1 VVDHWAIMN
10 LTWIRIIAG
19 IAAAALAVVVGVS
32 ITGAFDTTADA
43 NGIPAGSNLFALIL
57 ALSLLVGVIAWAVV
71 EWLQTHRIES
81 ISRQFGT
88 RTIVL
93 MVVAIALNITLG
105 QTVGTAL
112 KLPLYLDSIGTI
124 LVGVLCGPVAGAAT
138 GIRADVA
145 WSFALAGTPFAGPYA
160 WPFAIVAGV
169 IGLLAGLFGQ
179 VGVFRRR
186 LDTPPAQLLA
196 GIVVAVVA
204 IGALVWTGIV
214 PYYRSLCKESLADR
228 ADGLCFKLLADGPLD
243 PVWLVLG
250 FIVLGLIVAA
260 LVLLIIRLAIA
271 RDLGAVIVLVAGTG
285 TGVVT
290 ALIAAPIVVLLG
302 GVTGGGTD
310 LLVAAFQQAGSDL
323 QQAVVQQSL
332 LVDPIDKA
340 IEFSIAYVLLGS
352 LSRRVAARFPMGERS
367 LGTDEA

>member
-1 VVDHWAIMN
+1 P
-10 LTWIRIIAG
+10 G
-19 IAAAALAVVVGVS
+19 Q
-32 ITGAFDTTADA
+32 

-57 ALSLLVGVIAWAVV
+57 ALSLLVGVIVWAGV

-138 GIRADVA
+138 GILSNFV
-145 WSFALAGTPFAGPYA
+145 WSFALAATPLAGPYA

-169 IGLLAGLFGQ
+169 IGLLAGLFGYA
-179 VGVFRRR
+179 GVFRRR
-186 LDTPPAQLLA
+186 LDTPPAQLIVGLA
-196 GIVVAVVA
+196 AALLA
-204 IGALVWTGIV
+204 IGVLLWWGVI
-214 PYYRSLCKESLADR
+214 PYYRDLCPEGTAV
-228 ADGLCFKLLADGPLD
+228 GGFCFQILVQGPID
-243 PVWLVLG
+243 PLWLVLG
-250 FIVLGLIVAA
+250 FVVLGLILAA
-260 LVLLIIRLAIA
+260 LVLLLLRLAVA
-271 RDLGAVIVLVAGTG
+271 RDLGAVMVLVAGTA
-285 TGVVT
+285 TGIVT
-290 ALIAAPIVVLLG
+290 ALVAAPIVVLLG

-323 QQAVVQQSL
+323 QAAVVQQSL

-352 LSRRVAARFPMGERS
+352 LSKRVAARFPQGERA
-367 LGTDEA
+367 LGTDES

>member
-1 VVDHWAIMN
+1 MGGLLAVR
-10 LTWIRIIAG
+10 L
-19 IAAAALAVVVGVS
+19 AAAAIATVVAVVLGVS
-32 ITGAFDTTADA
+32 VSGAFDTTPDA
-43 NGIPAGSNLFALIL
+43 SGIPAGSNLFALIL
-57 ALSLLVGVIAWAVV
+57 ALSLLVGVVAWAIV
-71 EWLQTHRIES
+71 EWLQTRRIDS

-88 RTIVL
+88 RTMVL

-138 GIRADVA
+138 GILSNLL
-145 WSFALAGTPFAGPYA
+145 WTFALAGTPFGAPFA

-169 IGLLAGLFGQ
+169 IGLLAGLFGY

-186 LDTPPAQLLA
+186 LDTPLLQLLA
-196 GIVVAVVA
+196 GAGAAAVA
-204 IGALVWTGIV
+204 IGVLVWTGII
-214 PYYRSLCKESLADR
+214 PYYRGSCGPGFPEP
-228 ADGLCFKLLADGPLD
+228 DGWCFQLLVGGPIQPLY
-243 PVWLVLG
+243 LVLG
-250 FIVLGLIVAA
+250 FVVLGLILAA
-260 LVLLIIRLAIA
+260 LLLLVIKLVIA
-271 RDLGAVIVLVAGTG
+271 RDLGAVLVVVAGTA
-285 TGVVT
+285 TGFVA
-290 ALIAAPIVVLLG
+290 ALVAAPIVVLLG

-323 QQAVVQQSL
+323 QQAVIQQSL

-340 IEFSIAYVLLGS
+340 IEFSIAFMLLGS
-352 LSRRVAARFPMGERS
+352 LSKRVAARFPQGERA

>member
-1 VVDHWAIMN
+1 MGSMQLVRLVVAAIA
-10 LTWIRIIAG
+10 TVF
-19 IAAAALAVVVGVS
+19 AVVIGVS
-32 ITGAFDTTADA
+32 VTGAFDTTPDP

-57 ALSLLVGVIAWAVV
+57 ALSLAVGVIAWGVV
-71 EWLQTHRIES
+71 EWLQTRRVDS
-81 ISRQFGT
+81 IARQFGT

-124 LVGVLCGPVAGAAT
+124 LVAVLGGPVAGAAT
-138 GIRADVA
+138 GILSNLI
-145 WSFALAGTPFAGPYA
+145 WTFGLAGTPFGAPYA

-169 IGLLAGLFGQ
+169 IGLLAGVFGY
-179 VGVFRRR
+179 VGVFRTRPS
-186 LDTPPAQLLA
+186 TPWPVLIGGIA
-196 GIVVAVVA
+196 GAALVL
-204 IGALVWTGIV
+204 GLLVWTGIL
-214 PYYRSLCKESLADR
+214 PYYRSLCEPAGGSVADS
-228 ADGLCFKLLADGPLD
+228 GSLCFQLFAPGPIQ
-243 PVWLVLG
+243 PAYLVLG
-250 FIVLGLIVAA
+250 VVLLGVIVAA
-260 LVLLIIRLAIA
+260 LVLLVVRLLVA
-271 RDLGAVIVLVAGTG
+271 RDLGAVSVLVAGTA

-290 ALIAAPIVVLLG
+290 ALVAAPIVVLLG

-340 IEFSIAYVLLGS
+340 IEFVVAFAILGR
-352 LSRRVAARFPMGERS
+352 LSRRVAARFPQGERA
-367 LGTDEA
+367 LGTVEA

>member
-1 VVDHWAIMN
+1 MGAMQVVRMVVA
-10 LTWIRIIAG
+10 LIAT
-19 IAAAALAVVVGVS
+19 AVAVAVGVS
-32 ITGAFDTTADA
+32 LAGAFDTTPDP
-43 NGIPAGSNLFALIL
+43 NGIPAGSNSFALVF
-57 ALSLLVGVIAWAVV
+57 AVSLGVGVVAWAGV
-71 EWLQTHRIES
+71 EWLQTRRIDS
-81 ISRQFGT
+81 ISRQLGT

-138 GIRADVA
+138 GILSNLI
-145 WSFALAGTPFAGPYA
+145 WSFGLAATPLAAPFA

-169 IGLLAGLFGQ
+169 IGLLAGLFGHA
-179 VGVFRRR
+179 GVFRRR

-196 GIVVAVVA
+196 GVAAAVVA
-204 IGALVWTGIV
+204 IGVMLWWGVV
-214 PYYRSLCKESLADR
+214 PYYHGLCEASVPAKPA
-228 ADGLCFKLLADGPLD
+228 GLCFEVLADGSIAPI
-243 PVWLVLG
+243 WLMLG
-250 FIVLGLIVAA
+250 FVVLGLILAA
-260 LVLLIIRLAIA
+260 VLLLVVRLVVA
-271 RDLGAVIVLVAGTG
+271 RDLGAALVVVAGTG
-285 TGVVT
+285 TGIVT
-290 ALIAAPIVVLLG
+290 ALVAAPIVVLLG

-332 LVDPIDKA
+332 LVDPVDKA
-340 IEFSIAYVLLGS
+340 IEFSIAYMLLGS
-352 LSRRVAARFPMGERS
+352 LSKRVAARFPQGERA

>member
-1 VVDHWAIMN
+1 MN
-10 LTWIRIIAG
+10 LAWLRVIVA
-19 IAAAALAVVVGVS
+19 IAATAIAVLIGVS
-32 ITGAFDTTADA
+32 ITGAFDTTADP
-43 NGIPAGSNLFALIL
+43 NGIPAGSNVFALIL
-57 ALSLLVGVIAWAVV
+57 ALSLGVGVMAWTVV
-71 EWLQTHRIES
+71 EWLQTRRIDS

-138 GIRADVA
+138 GILSNLI
-145 WSFALAGTPFAGPYA
+145 WTFGLAGTPFGAPYA
-160 WPFAIVAGV
+160 WPFAIVAAV
-169 IGLLAGLFGQ
+169 IGLLAGLFGYA
-179 VGVFRRR
+179 GVFRRR
-186 LDTPPAQLLA
+186 IDTPPGRLLA
-196 GIVVAVVA
+196 GLGIAIVAM
-204 IGALVWTGIV
+204 GALAWTGIL
-214 PYYRSLCKESLADR
+214 PYYRSLCREGPGFPDGT
-228 ADGLCFKLLADGPLD
+228 DGLCFKLFASGQIE
-243 PVWLVLG
+243 PVYLVLA
-250 FIVLGLIVAA
+250 FVVLGLILAA
-260 LVLLIIRLAIA
+260 LVLVVVRLVVA
-271 RDLGAVIVLVAGTG
+271 RDLGAVLVIVAGTA
-285 TGVVT
+285 TGFVT
-290 ALIAAPIVVLLG
+290 ALVAAPIVVLLG

-340 IEFSIAYVLLGS
+340 IEFSIAFTLLGS
-352 LSRRVAARFPMGERS
+352 MSKRVAARFPQGERA

>member
-1 VVDHWAIMN
+1 MRAVRLLV
-10 LTWIRIIAG
+10 
-19 IAAAALAVVVGVS
+19 AALGTVVAVVIGVS

-57 ALSLLVGVIAWAVV
+57 ALSLLIGVIAWTAV
-71 EWLQTHRIES
+71 EWWQTHRIDS

-124 LVGVLCGPVAGAAT
+124 LVAVLCGPVAGAAT
-138 GIRADVA
+138 GILSNFI
-145 WSFALAGTPFAGPYA
+145 WSFGLAATPLAGPYA
-160 WPFAIVAGV
+160 WPFAITAGV
-169 IGLLAGLFGQ
+169 IGLLAGMFGY
-179 VGVFRRR
+179 GGAFRRR
-186 LDTPPAQLLA
+186 MDTPLPQLIG
-196 GIVVAVVA
+196 GIVAALLA
-204 IGALVWTGIV
+204 IGALVWWGV
-214 PYYRSLCKESLADR
+214 LPYYRSVCGPAFPDP
-228 ADGLCFKLLADGPLD
+228 GQLCFQLFAGGPID
-243 PVWLVLG
+243 PMWLVLAVV
-250 FIVLGLIVAA
+250 VLGLIAAA
-260 LVLLIIRLAIA
+260 LLLVLVRIAVA
-271 RDLGAVIVLVAGTG
+271 RDLGAVFVIVAGTA
-285 TGVVT
+285 TGIVT
-290 ALIAAPIVVLLG
+290 ALVSAPIVVLLG

-332 LVDPIDKA
+332 LIDPIDKA
-340 IEFSIAYVLLGS
+340 IEFTIAFMLLGS
-352 LSRRVAARFPMGERS
+352 LSKRVAARFPQGERA

>member
-1 VVDHWAIMN
+1 MN

-19 IAAAALAVVVGVS
+19 VAASALAVLIGVS
-32 ITGAFDTTADA
+32 VTGTFDTTADA

-93 MVVAIALNITLG
+93 MVVAMALNITLG

-138 GIRADVA
+138 GILADVA

-169 IGLLAGLFGQ
+169 IGLLAGLYGY

-186 LDTPPAQLLA
+186 LDTPPAQLIA
-196 GIVVAVVA
+196 GVVVA
-204 IGALVWTGIV
+204 IVAIGVLVWTGIV
-214 PYYRSLCKESLADR
+214 PYYAGLCERGSVGAKTG
-228 ADGLCFKLLADGPLD
+228 GLCFQVLVDGPLD

-250 FIVLGLIVAA
+250 FVVLGLIVAA
-260 LVLLIIRLAIA
+260 LVLLIVRLAIA

-285 TGVVT
+285 TGVIT
-290 ALIAAPIVVLLG
+290 ALVAAPIVVLLG

-352 LSRRVAARFPMGERS
+352 LSKRVAARFPMGERS

>member
-1 VVDHWAIMN
+1 MGGMRLVRFVV
-10 LTWIRIIAG
+10 
-19 IAAAALAVVVGVS
+19 AAVATVVAVVVGVS
-32 ITGAFDTTADA
+32 ITGAFDTTPDG

-57 ALSLLVGVIAWAVV
+57 ALSLLVGVIAWAAV
-71 EWLQTHRIES
+71 EWLQTRRIDS

-124 LVGVLCGPVAGAAT
+124 LVGVLCGPVAGTAT
-138 GIRADVA
+138 GILSNLT

-160 WPFAIVAGV
+160 WPFAITAAV
-169 IGLLAGLFGQ
+169 IGLLAGLFGY
-179 VGVFRRR
+179 VGVFRTRPA
-186 LDTPPAQLLA
+186 TPWPALIGGIA
-196 GIVVAVVA
+196 GAAVVLGVLA
-204 IGALVWTGIV
+204 STGIL
-214 PYYRSLCKESLADR
+214 PYYRSLCGPGLPDP
-228 ADGLCFKLLADGPLD
+228 GTLCFQLFASGPIE
-243 PVWLVLG
+243 PAYLVLG
-250 FIVLGLIVAA
+250 VILVGLIVAA
-260 LVLLIIRLAIA
+260 IVLLVVRLLIA
-271 RDLGAVIVLVAGTG
+271 RDLGAVYVLVAGTFC
-285 TGVVT
+285 GVIT
-290 ALIAAPIVVLLG
+290 ALVSAPIVVLLG

-340 IEFSIAYVLLGS
+340 IEFVVAFAILGR
-352 LSRRVAARFPMGERS
+352 LSRRVAARFPMGERA
-367 LGTDEA
+367 LGTVEA